1 MADII
6 LEDGREIDFDLK
18 ALTLKEYRALFDVSQ
33 SDEDEFATLAK
44 VSGLAADEIGEL
56 SLYEWKRFYRCFLDK
71 CRQPLAD
78 PN

>member
-6 LEDGREIDFDLK
+6 LEDGREITFDLK
-18 ALTLKEYRALFDVSQ
+18 AISLKEYRALFDGNQ
-33 SDEDEFATLAK
+33 PEDEEFATLAK